1 MRTNS
6 AVRFLLA
13 ATLAGL
19 HSQFAAAIAGS
30 ALLRGNDL
38 VVVGWLSPE
47 VVADARQKLSEPH
60 FRGSVV
66 FEHCLGGTLGAAVD
80 MAELIRARGFA
91 TVARRQCSS
100 ACAIAFLAG
109 RHRSVD
115 ARERQIDKDRPAYKR
130 LRDEGHQ
137 PRSMMGS
144 HELEAKATDDWY
156 IKTGGLVSVPDNKKA
171 EVQEAL
177 ATGAAER
184 WSPVEQVHAK
194 RSA

>member
-1 MRTNS
+1 MPTYRMMC
-6 AVRFLLA
+6 
-13 ATLAGL
+13 
-19 HSQFAAAIAGS
+19 
-30 ALLRGNDL
+30 
-38 VVVGWLSPE
+38 
-47 VVADARQKLSEPH
+47 
-60 FRGSVV
+60 
-66 FEHCLGGTLGAAVD
+66 EHCHGEFEMWNSIHDPLPERHD
-80 MAELIRARGFA
+80 
-91 TVARRQCSS
+91 
-100 ACAIAFLAG
+100 AFLDLDDTKVCNGKLVQVITGVRTYGVGDRGAET
-109 RHRSVD
+109 RSVD

-156 IKTGGLVSVPDNKKA
+156 IKTGGLVSVPDHKKA